1 MSFDRLGSALQ
12 DAVRKLMRAPL
23 VDEKAVRE
31 LVRDIQRALLQSD
44 VNVQLVM
51 DLSQRIEERALA
63 EDLPQGFSRR
73 DLTLKVVYEELIK
86 LLGGEQTQ
94 QLTFKPD
101 NPNVLMM
108 VGIQGSGKTT
118 STAKLANHIKKQ
130 GLRIGVVCADNFRPG
145 AYEQLSQLGAQI
157 QIPVYGEPREK
168 NAAKI
173 AKHGLEELLR
183 QQMQVT
189 IVDTAGRH
197 KQEAG
202 LIQEMKEIAG
212 AVKPDHII
220 LTIDA
225 TIGQAASAQ
234 AKAFH
239 EATPIGSI
247 FLSKLDGAARGGGA
261 LSAVAA
267 TGAPILF
274 VGTGEKIDEMETFSP
289 PQYVNRLLG
298 MGDLKA
304 LAEKM
309 REAEIAPSK
318 ESVQAMLRGKMT
330 LADMMTQLQAIRKM
344 GPLGKLLKMLPGM
357 GGKLPLGN
365 AEVGE
370 EKIDKWIAIMKSMT
384 KEELNEPETIDR
396 SRMKRIARGSGAS
409 PHDVKELVNQYF
421 MMKKMFKQLLRS
433 RGKLPFGLTREMLEG
448 QGLEEPSGD

>member
-31 LVRDIQRALLQSD
+31 LIHDIQRALLQSD
-44 VNVQLVM
+44 VNVQMVL
-51 DLSQRIEERALA
+51 DLSQRIEERTLSETMPA
-63 EDLPQGFSRR
+63 GFSRR

-86 LLGGEQTQ
+86 LLGGEATREF
-94 QLTFKPD
+94 TFKPD
-101 NPNVLMM
+101 NPNILMM

-118 STAKLANHIKKQ
+118 STGKLANHIKKR
-130 GLRIGVVCADNFRPG
+130 GLSVGVVCADNFRPG

-157 QIPVYGEPREK
+157 QVPVYGEPREK

-173 AKHGLEELLR
+173 AKHGVDELLK
-183 QQMQVT
+183 QQMQVI

-202 LIQEMKEIAG
+202 LIQEMKEIAS
-212 AVKPDHII
+212 AVKPDQII

-225 TIGQAASAQ
+225 TIGQAALAQ

-239 EATPIGSI
+239 EATPVGLI
-247 FLSKLDGAARGGGA
+247 FLSKFDGAARGGGA

-274 VGTGEKIDEMETFSP
+274 VGTGEKIDELETFSA

-304 LAEKM
+304 LTEKM
-309 REAEIAPSK
+309 REAEIEPSK
-318 ESVQAMLRGKMT
+318 ESVQALLKGKMT
-330 LADMMTQLQAIRKM
+330 LADMLSQLQAIRKM
-344 GPLGKLLKMLPGM
+344 GPLGKLLKMIPGM
-357 GGKLPLGN
+357 GGALPMGN
-365 AEVGE
+365 AELGE

-384 KEELNEPETIDR
+384 KKEMSEPDSVDR
-396 SRMKRIARGSGAS
+396 SRMRRIARGSGTN
-409 PHDVKELVNQYF
+409 PRDVKEMINQYF
-421 MMKKMFKQLLRS
+421 AMKKMFRQLLRS
-433 RGKLPFGLTREMLEG
+433 RGKLPFGLTRDMLEG
-448 QGLEEPSGD
+448 SGETE

>member
-12 DAVRKLMRAPL
+12 EAVRKLLRAPL
-23 VDEKAVRE
+23 VDEKAVQE

-44 VNVQLVM
+44 VNVQLVLE
-51 DLSQRIEERALA
+51 LSQRIEERALSESMA
-63 EDLPQGFSRR
+63 QGFSRR
-73 DLTLKVVYEELIK
+73 DLTLRVVYEELIK
-86 LLGGEQTQ
+86 LLGGEMTPE
-94 QLTFKPD
+94 LAFKPD
-101 NPNVLMM
+101 KPNTFVM

-118 STAKLANHIKKQ
+118 STAKLANQIKKK
-130 GLRIGVVCADNFRPG
+130 GLNVGVVCADNFRPG
-145 AYEQLSQLGAQI
+145 AYEQLSQLGGQI
-157 QIPVYGEPREK
+157 QVPVYGDPREK

-173 AKHGLEELLR
+173 ARHGVEELLK
-183 QQMQVT
+183 QQMQVI

-197 KQEAG
+197 KEEAG
-202 LIQEMKEIAG
+202 LIQEMKEIAS
-212 AVKPDHII
+212 AVKPDQII

-234 AKAFH
+234 ARAFH

-274 VGTGEKIDEMETFSP
+274 VGTGEKIEEIETFSA

-309 REAEIAPSK
+309 REAEIEPSK
-318 ESVQAMLRGKMT
+318 ESVQALLKGKMT
-330 LADMMTQLQAIRKM
+330 LADMLNQLQAVRKM
-344 GPLGKLLKMLPGM
+344 GPLGKLLKMIPGM
-357 GGKLPLGN
+357 GGALPMGN
-365 AEVGE
+365 AELGE

-384 KEELNEPETIDR
+384 KKELGEPDSVDR
-396 SRMKRIARGSGAS
+396 SRMKRIARGSGTA
-409 PHDVKELVNQYF
+409 PRDVKEMINQYF
-421 MMKKMFKQLLRS
+421 AMKKMFRQLLRS

-448 QGLEEPSGD
+448 SGERE

>member
-31 LVRDIQRALLQSD
+31 LIRDIQRALLQSD
-44 VNVQLVM
+44 VNVQMVL
-51 DLSQRIEERALA
+51 DLSQRIEERALS
-63 EDLPQGFSRR
+63 ETMPGGFSRR

-86 LLGGEQTQ
+86 LLGGEATPE
-94 QLTFKPD
+94 LTFKPD
-101 NPNVLMM
+101 KPNILMM

-118 STAKLANHIKKQ
+118 STAKLANHLKKR
-130 GLRIGVVCADNFRPG
+130 GLSLGVVCADNFRPG

-173 AKHGLEELLR
+173 AKHGVEELLK
-183 QQMQVT
+183 QQTQVI

-202 LIQEMKEIAG
+202 LIQEMKEIAST
-212 AVKPDHII
+212 VKPDQII

-239 EATPIGSI
+239 EATPVGLI
-247 FLSKLDGAARGGGA
+247 FLSKFDGAARGGGA

-274 VGTGEKIDEMETFSP
+274 VGTGEKIDELETFSA

-298 MGDLKA
+298 MGDLKS
-304 LAEKM
+304 LTEKM
-309 REAEIAPSK
+309 REAEIEPSK
-318 ESVQAMLRGKMT
+318 ESMQALLKGKMT
-330 LADMMTQLQAIRKM
+330 LTDMLSQLQAIRKM
-344 GPLGKLLKMLPGM
+344 GPLGKLLKMIPGM
-357 GGKLPLGN
+357 GGALPMGN
-365 AEVGE
+365 AELGE

-384 KEELNEPETIDR
+384 KKELFEPDGVDR
-396 SRMKRIARGSGAS
+396 SRMRRISRGSGTS
-409 PHDVKELVNQYF
+409 PRDVKEMINQYF
-421 MMKKMFKQLLRS
+421 AMKKMFRQLLRS

-448 QGLEEPSGD
+448 GGETE

>member
-31 LVRDIQRALLQSD
+31 LIRDIQRALLQSD
-44 VNVQLVM
+44 VNVQMVL
-51 DLSQRIEERALA
+51 DLSQRIEERALSETMPA
-63 EDLPQGFSRR
+63 GFSRR

-86 LLGGEQTQ
+86 LLGGEETRE
-94 QLTFKPD
+94 LTFKPD
-101 NPNVLMM
+101 KPNILMM

-118 STAKLANHIKKQ
+118 STGKLANYIKKR
-130 GLRIGVVCADNFRPG
+130 GLMVGVVCADNFRPG

-157 QIPVYGEPREK
+157 QIPVYGEPKEK

-173 AKHGLEELLR
+173 AKHGVEELLR
-183 QQMQVT
+183 KQSQVI

-202 LIQEMKEIAG
+202 LIQEMKEIAS
-212 AVKPDHII
+212 AVKPDQII

-225 TIGQAASAQ
+225 TIGQAALAQ

-239 EATPIGSI
+239 EATPVGLI
-247 FLSKLDGAARGGGA
+247 FLSKFDGAARGGGA

-274 VGTGEKIDEMETFSP
+274 VGTGEKIDELETFSA
-289 PQYVNRLLG
+289 PQYLNRLLG

-304 LAEKM
+304 LTEKM
-309 REAEIAPSK
+309 REAEIEPSK
-318 ESVQAMLRGKMT
+318 ESMQALLKGKMT
-330 LADMMTQLQAIRKM
+330 LADMMDQLQSIRKM
-344 GPLGKLLKMLPGM
+344 GPLGKLLKMIPGM
-357 GGKLPLGN
+357 GGALPMGK
-365 AEVGE
+365 AEMGE

-384 KEELNEPETIDR
+384 KKELTEPDMVDR
-396 SRMKRIARGSGAS
+396 SRMRRIARGSGTN
-409 PHDVKELVNQYF
+409 PHDVKEMINQYF
-421 MMKKMFKQLLRS
+421 AMKKMFKQLLRS

-448 QGLEEPSGD
+448 GGEVE